1 MLDQMGLSLA
11 GTTRTPDEI
20 IDRVL
25 LKSRRHASLGATGER
40 EDLERALSFA
50 EQLSSIR
57 GLPNDV
63 LPEAERLL
71 SRFEVPAGALEE
83 LRKVLG
89 LLALHDLPDVTIEL
103 APGMARGIAYYS
115 GLIFEL
121 YADSGP
127 NNPAA
132 TPICGGGRYDGLALA
147 LTGTHSFPALGF
159 SFAVEVLQAAASS
172 TPVFEAEQAII
183 LVRRT
188 EQRRRAYHI
197 ADLVRSRD
205 IAVTVRELSGCP
217 DTSFQGTPEEF
228 GATVLLALPDVEDA
242 GSMPAVI
249 AGSSSESTAAAD
261 ALREAWASVY
271 SEYRAPV
278 RAGDRA

>member
-1 MLDQMGLSLA
+1 MGLSLA

-40 EDLERALSFA
+40 EDLERALAFA
-50 EQLSSIR
+50 EQLSSLR

-71 SRFEVPAGALEE
+71 SRFEVPSEALED
-83 LRKVLG
+83 LREILG
-89 LLALHDLPDVTIEL
+89 LLALHDLPGVTIEL

-127 NNPAA
+127 IEPAA

-147 LTGTHSFPALGF
+147 LTGTHSIPALGF
-159 SFAVEVLQAAASS
+159 SFAVEVLQAAAPAP
-172 TPVFEAEQAII
+172 PVIEAAQVVI
-183 LVRRT
+183 LVERE
-188 EQRRRAYHI
+188 EQRRRAYQM
-197 ADLVRSRD
+197 ADMVRSRD
-205 IAVTVRELSGCP
+205 LSVTVHDLTEQRDARP
-217 DTSFQGTPEEF
+217 PRTPEEL
-228 GATVLLALPDVEDA
+228 GAMVLVALPKQDDVGLIPTAIYASEEESA
-242 GSMPAVI
+242 AVD
-249 AGSSSESTAAAD
+249 D
-261 ALREAWASVY
+261 ALRDACAAVY
-271 SEYRAPV
+271 GVCRTPIP
-278 RAGDRA
+278 AGD